1 MTGHSSGEG
10 RAPAV
15 VGRDWRVVRRKD
27 TVSTNIDV
35 LDEARSG
42 DPGRVWVV
50 AERQTDGRARRGR
63 GWTSDPGNLYASALL
78 IDPCEARHLPEL
90 PFVVAVSARRA
101 VAEAIGARAISVGLK
116 WPNDLMIRGR
126 KIAGILLETTRTPEG
141 RTAVAVGIGINC
153 KHHPSGTETPAT
165 NLLLEGADVYPERLF
180 DHLSRAFADFLDIW
194 SQGVGFAA
202 IRDEWLSHALGIG
215 GPIRVRLVEGED
227 NGIFEAIDAAGLLVL
242 RRADGTRRLV
252 SAGDV
257 FFPATG
263 GEER

>member
-1 MTGHSSGEG
+1 MNRPMSGEG

-15 VGRDWRVVRRKD
+15 VGSDWRVVRLKE

-35 LDEARSG
+35 LDRARSG

-63 GWTSDPGNLYASALL
+63 GWTSEPGNLYASALL
-78 IDPCEARHLPEL
+78 IDPCEPRHLPEL
-90 PFVVAVSARRA
+90 PFVVAVSARKA
-101 VAEAIGARAISVGLK
+101 VAEAVGARAISVGLK

-126 KIAGILLETTRTPEG
+126 KIAGILLETTRTADG

-153 KHHPSGTETPAT
+153 KHHPPATETPAT
-165 NLLLEGADVYPERLF
+165 NLLLEGADVFPEQLF
-180 DHLSRAFADFLDIW
+180 DRLARAFADFLDIW
-194 SQGVGFAA
+194 SRGEGFAA
-202 IRDEWLSHALGIG
+202 IREEWLSHALGIG

-227 NGIFEAIDAAGLLVL
+227 HGIFEAIDAAGLLVL